1 MDKIISATRLL
12 TILLSG
18 IAMFTPWIQLRH
30 SKGLTGKELSQKHPE
45 LEWVKWGFISMYLA
59 WIPVVILLLYKIF
72 PRVNSA
78 SLVAVFIASLGLF
91 SGGFAVITSVSILPI
106 RSSQNLYTVGD
117 EAREAGRFQVAW
129 SVGVIAIAVALELFY
144 R

>member
-1 MDKIISATRLL
+1 MDKVISVTRLL

-18 IAMFTPWIQLRH
+18 VAMYTPWIQLRH

-45 LEWVKWGFISMYLA
+45 LRWVKWGFISMYLA
-59 WIPVVILLLYKIF
+59 WIPMVILLLYKIF

-78 SLVAVFIASLGLF
+78 SLVAAFFASLGLF
-91 SGGFAVITSVSILPI
+91 TGGFAVITGVSSPMFQ
-106 RSSQNLYTVGD
+106 SLYMVGN
-117 EAREAGRFQVAW
+117 EARAAGRFQVAW
-129 SVGVIAIAVALELFY
+129 SVGVIAIAVALEFLY